1 MFNQPRPLRPAKP
14 WQSTSYLR
22 SSREEQ
28 PFSAAR
34 WTEAQ
39 PQAFA
44 DTGMPPRRTD
54 FAVDNYEPMTEPL
67 SAQAKK
73 ALALLEAEHS
83 HEAFAQEKN
92 ASEDGSSTNAHLPFV
107 PDVYKSRADKPLH
120 VAKPTPGVAPFV
132 ADDLTPE
139 PAVDLAT
146 EVVQAERAETVDQP
160 APEATDV
167 TDDVSAHGSDTEQEG
182 HAMAESQAAP
192 VAELDDE
199 PVDAPTEIATQAET
213 EMQAQVATQ
222 AAADVVAEDASVALE
237 VPTPDE
243 PAHEGQAEVQ
253 TELAEP
259 AVTPVDAEP
268 EPEPEPVQPGI
279 SPEEMAQREA
289 DHFAQGMQQGLAQG
303 LALGEQQARQA
314 MADDVAAQCA
324 LLAQVTQGL
333 QALMADST
341 QFFEPLKRLSLH
353 LAEQL
358 VLGELRMSSAAIERL
373 VQHCLD
379 EVSHPLQEGV
389 VVELNP
395 DDKKSL
401 QAQGGEFLQG
411 LRLEASAEL
420 QPGSVRVFAND
431 MVVEDLIEHRLQ
443 ALAKNLLLDVP
454 SWEKQSAL
462 VPPAPSTDHREHDD
476 DLA

>member
-1 MFNQPRPLRPAKP
+1 M
-14 WQSTSYLR
+14 
-22 SSREEQ
+22 
-28 PFSAAR
+28 
-34 WTEAQ
+34 
-39 PQAFA
+39 
-44 DTGMPPRRTD
+44 
-54 FAVDNYEPMTEPL
+54 
-67 SAQAKK
+67 
-73 ALALLEAEHS
+73 
-83 HEAFAQEKN
+83 
-92 ASEDGSSTNAHLPFV
+92 
-107 PDVYKSRADKPLH
+107 
-120 VAKPTPGVAPFV
+120 
-132 ADDLTPE
+132 
-139 PAVDLAT
+139 
-146 EVVQAERAETVDQP
+146 
-160 APEATDV
+160 
-167 TDDVSAHGSDTEQEG
+167 
-182 HAMAESQAAP
+182 
-192 VAELDDE
+192 
-199 PVDAPTEIATQAET
+199 
-213 EMQAQVATQ
+213 
-222 AAADVVAEDASVALE
+222 
-237 VPTPDE
+237 
-243 PAHEGQAEVQ
+243 
-253 TELAEP
+253 
-259 AVTPVDAEP
+259 
-268 EPEPEPVQPGI
+268 
-279 SPEEMAQREA
+279 
-289 DHFAQGMQQGLAQG
+289 
-303 LALGEQQARQA
+303 ALGEQQARQA
-314 MADDVAAQCA
+314 LADDVAAQCA

-411 LRLEASAEL
+411 LRLEASPEL

-462 VPPAPSTDHREHDD
+462 VPPVPSTDHTEHDD

>member
-1 MFNQPRPLRPAKP
+1 LRPAKP

-22 SSREEQ
+22 STREEQ

-54 FAVDNYEPMTEPL
+54 FAADNYEPMTEPL
-67 SAQAKK
+67 SAEAKK
-73 ALALLEAEHS
+73 ALALLDAEHS

-107 PDVYKSRADKPLH
+107 LDVYKSRSDKTLH
-120 VAKPTPGVAPFV
+120 VAKPQPVVAPFV
-132 ADDLTPE
+132 ADDLSPQA
-139 PAVDLAT
+139 AVDLA
-146 EVVQAERAETVDQP
+146 EVVPAETAETVDEP
-160 APEATDV
+160 APDTD
-167 TDDVSAHGSDTEQEG
+167 QED
-182 HAMAESQAAP
+182 HAMAESQATS
-192 VAELDDE
+192 VLELDGE
-199 PVDAPTEIATQAET
+199 PADAPAEIATEAET
-213 EMQAQVATQ
+213 EIQEQVETQ
-222 AAADVVAEDASVALE
+222 AAADVVAEDEPTALE
-237 VPTPDE
+237 VPTQDE
-243 PAHEGQAEVQ
+243 PTHEVKADVQ

-259 AVTPVDAEP
+259 EAAPVEPEP

-279 SPEEMAQREA
+279 APEEVAQREA
-289 DHFAQGMQQGLAQG
+289 DHFAQGMKQGLAQG
-303 LALGEQQARQA
+303 MALGEQQARQA
-314 MADDVAAQCA
+314 LADDVAAQCA

-333 QALMADST
+333 QTLMADST

-358 VLGELRMSSAAIERL
+358 VLGELRMSSVAIERL

-395 DDKKSL
+395 EDKKIL

-411 LRLEASAEL
+411 LRLEASPEL

-454 SWEKQSAL
+454 SWEKQSVL
-462 VPPAPSTDHREHDD
+462 VQPAPSTDHTEHDD

>member
-22 SSREEQ
+22 STREEQ

-34 WTEAQ
+34 WTDAE

-54 FAVDNYEPMTEPL
+54 FAVDSYEPMTEPL

-73 ALALLEAEHS
+73 ALALLDAEHS

-107 PDVYKSRADKPLH
+107 LDVYTSRSDKTRH
-120 VAKPTPGVAPFV
+120 VVKPQPVVAPFV
-132 ADDLTPE
+132 ADDLSPHT
-139 PAVDLAT
+139 AVNLA
-146 EVVQAERAETVDQP
+146 EVVPAETAETVDEP
-160 APEATDV
+160 APDTD
-167 TDDVSAHGSDTEQEG
+167 QED
-182 HAMAESQAAP
+182 HAMAESQATP
-192 VAELDDE
+192 VLELDGE
-199 PVDAPTEIATQAET
+199 PADAPSEIATEAVTDIQE
-213 EMQAQVATQ
+213 QVETQ
-222 AAADVVAEDASVALE
+222 AAADVVAQGESTALE
-237 VPTPDE
+237 VPTQDE
-243 PAHEGQAEVQ
+243 PTHEVMADVQ

-259 AVTPVDAEP
+259 EAATVEPEP

-279 SPEEMAQREA
+279 APEEVAQREA
-289 DHFAQGMQQGLAQG
+289 DHFAQGMKQGLAQG
-303 LALGEQQARQA
+303 MALGEQQARQA

-333 QALMADST
+333 QTLMADST

-395 DDKKSL
+395 VDKKSL
-401 QAQGGEFLQG
+401 QAQGSEFLQG
-411 LRLEASAEL
+411 LRLEASPEL

-462 VPPAPSTDHREHDD
+462 VPPAPSTDHTEHDD